1 MISIGGQERFAAAR
15 SEDIGGGA
23 YSGGLDRD
31 DGRGDGEVNTG
42 AASGKSILKLE
53 EEVERLQELVW
64 EWEDSVQRAD
74 HPVKLE
80 DRIRRRYDAIQ
91 KLERKKEEL
100 KAARARL
107 EQSVQ
112 GRGPQYK
119 GKEVVAPP
127 GPSRL
132 NPYPDEEEEDVLQAL
147 TSLSARAPDRPSSSD
162 VVAPSDGRTSDPRK
176 TTSAGY
182 GGPKGGGTRA
192 GVSPLDM
199 KVADTL
205 ARMAVGP
212 SPARRSAM
220 SDAVSDAGSG
230 AGGSGAR
237 LEGSGKRQSTG
248 GGEEGTGDSTA
259 ESGPR
264 TEQSWTEYLTEL
276 RGAMNKAVDMTEQAK
291 GNRTYMTEA
300 KRAVSALR
308 TKARSAPPLHP
319 NLEGFRSE
327 PVSDSVE
334 KSSVLADACDY
345 VLNLLGSA
353 LLNVVEIAKASQAMR
368 ILCREADQTV
378 TRELHLVN
386 EPVTLMPTPPRP
398 DLVQQSEG
406 ANPGETVGDQ
416 LRKDK
421 WPAQT
426 SAQNPAPEI
435 SSGVFRV
442 TRQSP
447 RTRSQAPA
455 DGSGRPSSP
464 DTSHA
469 RPRDSTWMMFVGK
482 GKASRAKKAGV
493 PVNRNLELGSIDDR
507 RYGRETVSQAAD
519 GDVFDEY
526 GSNMLKIHPLPE
538 DIPATKEP
546 TNKTYESKVMQGVD
560 APFPFTVPDS
570 DHRILYKRHTIGDG
584 DSLYYAI
591 SLIRAF
597 RRGENINEKDLE
609 VKMEWLKTSLLEN
622 LSNYVNRAKD
632 KQLISEYKTESD
644 IREILNSEW
653 ANTDVAAIAAQ
664 FLRND
669 ITIISRDEG
678 DPGTKETKRKYDDM
692 ATGIPSAPATVAD
705 AVRLSWLSRFPGQ
718 TGAPT
723 QEEAKKGK

>member
-1 MISIGGQERFAAAR
+1 
-15 SEDIGGGA
+15 
-23 YSGGLDRD
+23 
-31 DGRGDGEVNTG
+31 
-42 AASGKSILKLE
+42 
-53 EEVERLQELVW
+53 
-64 EWEDSVQRAD
+64 
-74 HPVKLE
+74 
-80 DRIRRRYDAIQ
+80 
-91 KLERKKEEL
+91 
-100 KAARARL
+100 
-107 EQSVQ
+107 
-112 GRGPQYK
+112 
-119 GKEVVAPP
+119 
-127 GPSRL
+127 
-132 NPYPDEEEEDVLQAL
+132 
-147 TSLSARAPDRPSSSD
+147 
-162 VVAPSDGRTSDPRK
+162 
-176 TTSAGY
+176 
-182 GGPKGGGTRA
+182 
-192 GVSPLDM
+192 M

-469 RPRDSTWMMFVGK
+469 RPRDSTRMMFVGK
-482 GKASRAKKAGV
+482 G
-493 PVNRNLELGSIDDR
+493 
-507 RYGRETVSQAAD
+507 
-519 GDVFDEY
+519 
-526 GSNMLKIHPLPE
+526 
-538 DIPATKEP
+538 KEP

>member
-1 MISIGGQERFAAAR
+1 
-15 SEDIGGGA
+15 
-23 YSGGLDRD
+23 
-31 DGRGDGEVNTG
+31 
-42 AASGKSILKLE
+42 
-53 EEVERLQELVW
+53 
-64 EWEDSVQRAD
+64 
-74 HPVKLE
+74 
-80 DRIRRRYDAIQ
+80 
-91 KLERKKEEL
+91 
-100 KAARARL
+100 
-107 EQSVQ
+107 
-112 GRGPQYK
+112 
-119 GKEVVAPP
+119 
-127 GPSRL
+127 
-132 NPYPDEEEEDVLQAL
+132 
-147 TSLSARAPDRPSSSD
+147 
-162 VVAPSDGRTSDPRK
+162 
-176 TTSAGY
+176 
-182 GGPKGGGTRA
+182 
-192 GVSPLDM
+192 M

-300 KRAVSALR
+300 KRAVQALR

-319 NLEGFRSE
+319 NLEGFRAE

-386 EPVTLMPTPPRP
+386 EPVTLIPTPPRP

-435 SSGVFRV
+435 SPGVFQALR
-442 TRQSP
+442 RSP

-455 DGSGRPSSP
+455 DGSGRPVSSPPVSQDVFKNGGRPPSSP
-464 DTSHA
+464 DTTHA
-469 RPRDSTWMMFVGK
+469 RPTDPTLMVFVGK
-482 GKASRAKKAGV
+482 GKASRAKESRV
-493 PVNRNLELGSIDDR
+493 PINSNLELGSIDDR
-507 RYGRETVSQAAD
+507 RYGREPVSQAAD
-519 GDVFDEY
+519 ALVGHEY

-546 TNKTYESKVMQGVD
+546 TNKTYEPKVMQGVD

-584 DSLYYAI
+584 NSLYYAI

-597 RRGENINEKDLE
+597 RRDENINEKDLE